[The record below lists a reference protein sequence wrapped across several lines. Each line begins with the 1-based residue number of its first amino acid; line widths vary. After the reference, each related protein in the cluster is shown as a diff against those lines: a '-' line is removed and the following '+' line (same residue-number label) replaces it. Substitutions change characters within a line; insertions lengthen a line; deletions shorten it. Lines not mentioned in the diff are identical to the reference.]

1 MLVHR
6 NYLPLSQYPQ
16 SMIPSHIPYD
26 VKESPN
32 QLLKFSESDLRI
44 SCGRKQIGKLTYE
57 ERQSK
62 IDRYRAKRNLRVW
75 KKRISYSCRKRV
87 ADKRIRIKG
96 RFVSKEEALHIEK
109 AFKSSN
115 EESEIKSEQQVK
127 QIFKIVP
134 NS

>member
-1 MLVHR
+1 MLMHG
-6 NYLPLSQYPQ
+6 NYLPLGQYSQ

-26 VKESPN
+26 VKEPSS
-32 QLLKFSESDLRI
+32 QLMKFPETDLRLPRV
-44 SCGRKQIGKLTYE
+44 RKQIGKLTYE
-57 ERQSK
+57 ERQRK
-62 IDRYRAKRNLRVW
+62 IERYRAKRTSRVW

-96 RFVSKEEALHIEK
+96 RFVSKEEAQNIEK
-109 AFKSSN
+109 SIKNSN
-115 EESEIKSEQQVK
+115 DESEIKSENQVK